1 MKGLRHSVGK
11 RASEVAGHFEG
22 QRQVLL
28 VFQFSNIIAG
38 AVHMWIQHC
47 EVSPPGAA
55 GLAVA
60 ACQRTLLLL
69 SHTCQQLVLTVAEVN
84 NSLCV

>member
-22 QRQVLL
+22 RRQVLL

-38 AVHMWIQHC
+38 AVHIATRSSRTSSGSLPKDSASVESHM
-47 EVSPPGAA
+47 PTA
-55 GLAVA
+55 GTYSSRSEQLTLCLAHGPA
-60 ACQRTLLLL
+60 
-69 SHTCQQLVLTVAEVN
+69 
-84 NSLCV
+84 